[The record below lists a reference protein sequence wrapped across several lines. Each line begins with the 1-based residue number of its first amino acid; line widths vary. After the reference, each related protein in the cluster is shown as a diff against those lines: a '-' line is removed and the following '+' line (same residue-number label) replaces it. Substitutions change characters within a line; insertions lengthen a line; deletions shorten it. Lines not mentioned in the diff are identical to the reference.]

1 MKDQSKYKKQSI
13 KGETEIK
20 LTVND
25 ALSKYAGPEFLP
37 EKLKKVEEKF
47 GKQIAHS

>member
-1 MKDQSKYKKQSI
+1 MKDQIKHRKPII

-47 GKQIAHS
+47 GKHIAHS